1 MPHRLTYANVVSTVA
16 LFLALSGGVV
26 YAAAKI
32 GSHSIKRNAVTT
44 PKIRRDAVTTSK
56 IKPRAVT
63 PRRLALNS
71 VKEKQL
77 APRAVDSAAITKG
90 AVTPGKL
97 AFPVRYVAEP
107 TGGSAAVPAGFE
119 DYPIAGGSWQQHPGQ
134 INVLFGAATA
144 TLAYDGSGAGAC
156 EIYFDIR
163 INGEQVGGGNL
174 RTDSTSPAEVTGSVG
189 AQPTIDPETTVTNEL
204 TMRIG
209 SNGACTS
216 GSTIDSTR
224 FRVLD
229 FG

>member
-32 GSHSIKRNAVTT
+32 GSHSIKRNDLTT
-44 PKIRRDAVTTSK
+44 PKIRRDAVTT
-56 IKPRAVT
+56 
-63 PRRLALNS
+63 
-71 VKEKQL
+71 
-77 APRAVDSAAITKG
+77 
-90 AVTPGKL
+90 GKL

-119 DYPIAGGSWQQHPGQ
+119 DYSIAGGSWQQHPGQ